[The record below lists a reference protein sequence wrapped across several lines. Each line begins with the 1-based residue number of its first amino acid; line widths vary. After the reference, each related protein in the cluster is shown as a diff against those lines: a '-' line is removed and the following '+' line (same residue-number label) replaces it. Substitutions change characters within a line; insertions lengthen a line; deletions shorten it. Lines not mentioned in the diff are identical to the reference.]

1 MLTFNRWNVAP
12 GTVTAH
18 RKASINESLH
28 SKFGVGDE
36 SQAFDFTSHYFHKFL
51 KRLNVLIRKN
61 NLASLPLGKRDVVK
75 DFQLKHVDNLTFKL
89 PAEK

>member
-1 MLTFNRWNVAP
+1 MNFE
-12 GTVTAH
+12 H
-18 RKASINESLH
+18 SI
-28 SKFGVGDE
+28 
-36 SQAFDFTSHYFHKFL
+36 FTSHYFHEFF

-61 NLASLPLGKRDVVK
+61 ILASFPLGKRDVVK